1 MRLCGIAGLAVW
13 LLAAGLLSATGE
25 SFAQGVT
32 GVPAAAGDY
41 QAKADQYARAR
52 RAFEEEA
59 GAYWKSVSEKRAGRI
74 AKRRNN
80 EPIELDDYVLT
91 QPPVYRGPSRPVD
104 PAAPEKDP
112 TEPRKPDI
120 PVVADFLKAA
130 AEQFRFVPERPESEI
145 AFKRAYVKVAA
156 AAGLTKEQVVR
167 IYGFETGGNGTYDV
181 QAGLTHPRP
190 GARAISPAI
199 GYNQLLST
207 NSVSLLAEHGDQFVK
222 ALRQQAGQLTG
233 DANAAM
239 ERKIEALRRMI
250 AFSRTV
256 PNQWSEHDK
265 LAKNTPGG
273 IGIHAAILDRD
284 IGPLLQSQKLLNS
297 VLFARR
303 RGHNAPLT
311 AAELELMNLTGDGN
325 GFDMVTMPPE
335 LRAAGSH
342 REFFPAVG
350 LRAQP
355 NRAADRGRRGPV
367 RVDRDK
373 NGSDL
378 AIAGRE
384 GHGGG
389 VLDLFIG
396 ACLYRKIGSALFR
409 GMR

>member
-1 MRLCGIAGLAVW
+1 MRLRGIAGLAVW
-13 LLAAGLLSATGE
+13 LLAAGLLSATGV

-52 RAFEEEA
+52 QAFEEEA
-59 GAYWKSVSEKRAGRI
+59 GAYWKSVSEKRGGRN

-91 QPPVYRGPSRPVD
+91 QPPVYQGPPRPVD
-104 PAAPEKDP
+104 PPAPDKDP

-130 AEQFRFVPERPESEI
+130 AEQFGFVPDRPESEI

-222 ALRQQAGQLTG
+222 VLRQKAGQLTG
-233 DANAAM
+233 DAKAAM

-256 PNQWSEHDK
+256 PNHWSEHDK

-284 IGPLLQSQKLLNS
+284 IGPLLQTQKLLNS

-325 GFDMVTMPPE
+325 GFDMVTMPPA
-335 LRAAGSH
+335 LRQRVPTAN
-342 REFFPAVG
+342 FFQQSGYERNPIA
-350 LRAQP
+350 
-355 NRAADRGRRGPV
+355 RRT
-367 RVDRDK
+367 
-373 NGSDL
+373 
-378 AIAGRE
+378 
-384 GHGGG
+384 G
-389 VLDLFIG
+389 VV
-396 ACLYRKIGSALFR
+396 AALFASIETKMDQTSQLP
-409 GMR
+409 GAKDMAAAF